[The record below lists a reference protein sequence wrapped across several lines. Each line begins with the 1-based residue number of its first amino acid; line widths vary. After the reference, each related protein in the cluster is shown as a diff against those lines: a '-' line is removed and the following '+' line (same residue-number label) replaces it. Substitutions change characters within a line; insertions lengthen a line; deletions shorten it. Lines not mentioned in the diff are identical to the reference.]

1 MKSQLTHA
9 HTIRSEMKST
19 LLHNS
24 TEVLLLLARKILSVK
39 RHLAVTNV
47 SSHWYLFT
55 QWSMIKDLITF

>member
-1 MKSQLTHA
+1 MVHDVRRHHA
-9 HTIRSEMKST
+9 TGVAV
-19 LLHNS
+19 

-55 QWSMIKDLITF
+55 QWSMIKDLMKF